1 MKSILID
8 NKEEIQPLLQILMCH
23 TIKLKHQKIV
33 KLNRTVDLKKNKAKE
48 IY

>member
-1 MKSILID
+1 
-8 NKEEIQPLLQILMCH
+8 MCH

-33 KLNRTVDLKKNKAKE
+33 KLNRTVDLKKKKAKE

>member
-8 NKEEIQPLLQILMCH
+8 NKEEIQPLLLILMSH
-23 TIKLKHQKIV
+23 IMKRKHQKIV
-33 KLNRTVDLKKNKAKE
+33 KLNRTVDLKKKRAKE